1 MNNESRTKSSIKN
14 ISFSMITQISTILL
28 NYVCRYI
35 FIKTLSEEYLGI
47 NGLFSNILTI
57 FSLAELG
64 IGSAIVYA
72 MYKPISQNDENK
84 IKAYMEF
91 YKKCY
96 SIIAL
101 VILVAGLLMMPFL
114 NFFINDSASID
125 ISNLNIIYLLYLID
139 SVFSYLYVYK
149 SSILNAMQKNYICN
163 QYQIICKI
171 AMTILM
177 CLSLIIF
184 KNFLIYLIIQI
195 LFKLITNILISVKAD
210 KMYPFIKNTKG
221 SKLNP
226 DESKKIFKNVYA
238 LFCNQIGS
246 VLINGTDN
254 IIISKYISLVTV
266 GLYSNYYLIINSVSN
281 FVGQIFNAIVASVGN
296 LSASACKENT
306 INLFN
311 KINFINFVISFF
323 CIIMLTCCLNDFIEL
338 SFGTKYILDSTTV
351 IVILIN
357 FYLLS
362 MRNVIGTFKYA
373 MGIFWNDKY
382 SMLIRALINVILSII
397 FVKYFGLVG
406 VFLGTLVSDLLTT
419 FWLQPYALF
428 KYGFNINVSIYFN
441 CFFKYTLVSL
451 IGVIICI
458 LINQYLNPI
467 LNIWALIIDIILG
480 LIVFTLIIVV
490 LFRKNEYY
498 KFYKNVILEY
508 MQKARLKFKISK

>member
-28 NYVCRYI
+28 NYICRYI

-114 NFFINDSASID
+114 NFFINDSASIG

-210 KMYPFIKNTKG
+210 KMYPFIK
-221 SKLNP
+221 LHLP
-226 DESKKIFKNVYA
+226 
-238 LFCNQIGS
+238 
-246 VLINGTDN
+246 
-254 IIISKYISLVTV
+254 
-266 GLYSNYYLIINSVSN
+266 
-281 FVGQIFNAIVASVGN
+281 
-296 LSASACKENT
+296 
-306 INLFN
+306 
-311 KINFINFVISFF
+311 
-323 CIIMLTCCLNDFIEL
+323 
-338 SFGTKYILDSTTV
+338 
-351 IVILIN
+351 
-357 FYLLS
+357 
-362 MRNVIGTFKYA
+362 
-373 MGIFWNDKY
+373 
-382 SMLIRALINVILSII
+382 
-397 FVKYFGLVG
+397 
-406 VFLGTLVSDLLTT
+406 
-419 FWLQPYALF
+419 
-428 KYGFNINVSIYFN
+428 IY
-441 CFFKYTLVSL
+441 
-451 IGVIICI
+451 
-458 LINQYLNPI
+458 
-467 LNIWALIIDIILG
+467 
-480 LIVFTLIIVV
+480 
-490 LFRKNEYY
+490 
-498 KFYKNVILEY
+498 FYKNI
-508 MQKARLKFKISK
+508 I